1 MVKTV
6 QTSQVEPAMKRVC
19 KYLEK
24 LHESQLQLT
33 MKQVDKYLD
42 KIYDAKTTLCEALR
56 AAYTMLNEMDAD
68 DREKF
73 LEKFGEEARWNIG
86 LDEQLESLD
95 RDQKDL
101 NEIKSK
107 MEGWHK

>member
-1 MVKTV
+1 
-6 QTSQVEPAMKRVC
+6 
-19 KYLEK
+19 
-24 LHESQLQLT
+24 
-33 MKQVDKYLD
+33 
-42 KIYDAKTTLCEALR
+42 
-56 AAYTMLNEMDAD
+56 MLNEMDAD
-68 DREKF
+68 DRKKF